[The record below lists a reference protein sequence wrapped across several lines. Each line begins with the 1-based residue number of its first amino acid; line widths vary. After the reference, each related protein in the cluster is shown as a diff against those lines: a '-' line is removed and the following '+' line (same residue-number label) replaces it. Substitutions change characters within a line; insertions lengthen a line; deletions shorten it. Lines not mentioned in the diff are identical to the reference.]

1 MLKLESQVT
10 RMVACFT
17 KTMHVHVVLFTQ
29 DGQLIL
35 KWKAKTKKKNYKNTK
50 KYKKNTKMKTQK
62 KKKI

>member
-35 KWKAKTKKKNYKNTK
+35 KWKAKTKKKTTKTQKNTK
-50 KYKKNTKMKTQK
+50 KIQK
-62 KKKI
+62 